1 MNATTIGIDL
11 AKNCFQ
17 LAVAD
22 ERYRVQRRERFTR
35 KRFVQ
40 FMGNHPK
47 SVVLMEACGSAN
59 HWGRELT
66 AMGHEVKLLP
76 AQYVRAYVKR
86 NKTDAVDAAAL
97 IEASRSEEIKPV
109 PIKTIDQQG
118 MLQLHRVRE
127 QYKRTRN
134 ARMNLMRGILREYG
148 IDVPVGIQRGKV
160 AVREALEIADS
171 GLSNAIRP
179 YIQSMLQEMEGLQ
192 ELMDQVERSLAV
204 LSKED
209 TVVQRQLKN
218 PGVGLLTATALRAG
232 VVDVQRFPT
241 GRHFACWLGLTNRE
255 CSSGE
260 KRRLGSISKRGD
272 VYLRMLLV
280 NGARSV
286 LQRAKVV
293 KRAGKP
299 QDRLRSWALET
310 EARAGYNKATVA
322 LANKL
327 ARIIWATWKYE
338 RAFDGN
344 WSVHHARAQTAAV
357 PATP

>member
-22 ERYRVQRRERFTR
+22 ERYRVQRRERLTR
-35 KRFVQ
+35 KRFVE
-40 FMGNHPK
+40 FMVNHPK
-47 SVVLMEACGSAN
+47 SLVLMEACGSAN

-66 AMGHEVKLLP
+66 AMGHEVRLIP
-76 AQYVRAYVKR
+76 AQYTRAYVKR

-97 IEASRSEEIKPV
+97 IEASRSEAIRPV

-118 MLQLHRVRE
+118 MQQLHRVRE

-134 ARMNLMRGILREYG
+134 ARMNLVRGMLREYG
-148 IDVPVGIQRGKV
+148 IDIPVGIQRGK
-160 AVREALEIADS
+160 AAAREALELADNEI
-171 GLSNAIRP
+171 SNAIRP
-179 YIQSMLQEMEGLQ
+179 CIQNLLQEVD
-192 ELMDQVERSLAV
+192 ELHEHMKQVERTLAA

-209 TVVQRQLKN
+209 PVVQRQLLT
-218 PGVGLLTATALRAG
+218 PGVGLLTATAMRAG

-241 GRHFACWLGLTNRE
+241 ARHFACWLGLTSRE

-260 KRRLGSISKRGD
+260 KRRLGGISKRGD
-272 VYLRMLLV
+272 VYLRTLLV
-280 NGARSV
+280 NGARAV

-293 KRAGKP
+293 KQAGKP
-299 QDRLRSWALET
+299 LDRLRNWALET
-310 EARAGYNKATVA
+310 EARAGYNKATIAV
-322 LANKL
+322 ANKL

-338 RAFDGN
+338 RSFDGD
-344 WSVHHARAQTAAV
+344 WSVNHAKPR
-357 PATP
+357 

>member
-17 LAVAD
+17 LAIAD

-40 FMGNHPK
+40 FMANHPK
-47 SVVLMEACGSAN
+47 SLVLMEACGSAN

-76 AQYVRAYVKR
+76 AQYTRAYVKR

-118 MLQLHRVRE
+118 MQQLHRVRE

-134 ARMNLMRGILREYG
+134 ARMNLVRGILREYG
-148 IDVPVGIQRGKV
+148 VEVPEGIQRGK
-160 AVREALEIADS
+160 AAAREALEVADNE
-171 GLSNAIRP
+171 LPNAIRP
-179 YIQSMLQEMEGLQ
+179 YIQNLLQEVDDLHGHMK
-192 ELMDQVERSLAV
+192 QVERSLAA

-209 TVVQRQLKN
+209 AVVQRQLQN

-260 KRRLGSISKRGD
+260 KRRLGPISKRGD

-280 NGARSV
+280 NGARAV

-293 KRAGKP
+293 KQGGKP
-299 QDRLRSWALET
+299 LDRLRSWALET

-322 LANKL
+322 VANKL

-338 RAFDGN
+338 RSFDGN
-344 WSVHHARAQTAAV
+344 WSVHHAKA
-357 PATP
+357 